1 MRDDDDDERTGN
13 SVSLYVDFHFF
24 HVHDLRALN
33 DVKKIR
39 MMMMPMMKSTFK

>member
-1 MRDDDDDERTGN
+1 MMMRGQEILFLCTWT
-13 SVSLYVDFHFF
+13 FIFF